1 MDKYFSNR
9 FFRIAASVM
18 ARRLSIVFLLL
29 MPLAGHGQGVYNPT
43 MGTDFWV
50 MFLRN
55 YDAAAV
61 SYKLIAACDSGT
73 VVSASNLSTGW
84 SVTDT
89 ATATGCVTIN
99 VPATTAFQEVSHVG
113 VYDVTYS
120 GGIHVTSSRP
130 IALYVSSYR
139 LGTYEAATIYPTAVM
154 GTHYMAQ
161 SYSENDK
168 TEVGFVAVENNTR
181 LSMNVPVFGPRVVTL
196 MRGQCYRMGGTDFSG
211 MEVTSNGK
219 PFAMFQ
225 GTPVTKVGGTFA
237 LDHLYEQAIPV
248 DYWGN
253 RFMLVSTAERTSGDL
268 VQITSLRNCCDIYF
282 NDTLLAT
289 LQAGESFLYNLPS
302 DSAGILRSTRPV
314 SAMLYMKGNWC
325 NDDKKGDP
333 ASVLIP
339 PLQQAVSYSMFRSL
353 GTPSVTLHHANI
365 VAPNSAVPFMRFD
378 GVPIDSCFTA
388 TPGGYAYA
396 RLSVPEGDHT
406 LSCDS
411 GRFVAW
417 CYGLSHI
424 GGLAEGYAYIAGS
437 ANNNLAEKLYV
448 DGRTM
453 RGSADTLYYC
463 VGDTIAVWVNGGG
476 NDVIPVWRINS
487 TVMDIDTTYFK
498 FIPDTSGSY
507 RIEAIYSCDT
517 LFANIRVYRTSIETF
532 TDTNCFGPY
541 TWREH
546 FFDSTGV
553 YSDTLKTSYGC
564 DSIFTLEL
572 TVIPRPDV
580 AILRDVDC
588 HESTYSLS
596 ADLTEV
602 EGWTFTWS
610 STPHDTMLDGHEH
623 DTAITVKPGVATLY
637 ALDVDYLCPF
647 RDTVILLPVEGVV
660 AAWEIN
666 PDILTYEH
674 PWIDAYDLSKHV
686 TERQWFVN
694 QTLQSDTNAH
704 LYYFVSNDEDSVEVM
719 LVLNGS
725 TCPDTLRRTLPFS
738 HTTLWVPNVFT
749 PDAGDNNRFVV
760 TLHEGIAEEL
770 VIYNRQG
777 LLVARMEGP
786 TLEWDGTRDGSPC
799 PQGAY
804 VWVLRHHSIDRPEYH
819 KTITG
824 TVTLIR

>member
-1 MDKYFSNR
+1 MGKSFNNS
-9 FFRIAASVM
+9 FLGVAASVM
-18 ARRLSIVFLLL
+18 ARWLAVVLLLL
-29 MPLAGHGQGVYNPT
+29 MPFAGHGQGVYNPT

-55 YDAAAV
+55 YDAAGV

-89 ATATGCVTIN
+89 VTATGCVTIN
-99 VPATTAFQEVSHVG
+99 VPATTAFQEASQVD
-113 VYDVTYS
+113 VYAVTYS

-130 IALYVSSYR
+130 IFLYASSYK

-339 PLQQAVSYSMFRSL
+339 PLQQAVSYSMFRPL

-378 GVPIDSCFTA
+378 GIPIDSCFTA

-424 GGLAEGYAYIAGS
+424 GGVAEGYAYIAGS

-448 DGRTM
+448 DDRTM
-453 RGSADTLYYC
+453 SSRTDTLYYC
-463 VGDTIAVWVNGGG
+463 VGDTISVWIKSDGK
-476 NDVIPVWRINS
+476 DVVPVWRINS
-487 TVMDIDTTYFK
+487 SVIDIDTSCFK
-498 FIPDTSGSY
+498 FTPDASGVY
-507 RIEAIYSCDT
+507 RIEAIFSCDT
-517 LFANIRVYRTSIETF
+517 LFANIRVYPTYLETF
-532 TDTNCFGPY
+532 TDTSCFEPY
-541 TWREH
+541 TWRGH
-546 FFDSTGV
+546 IFDSTGI
-553 YSDTLKTSYGC
+553 YGDTLESSHSC
-564 DSIFTLEL
+564 DSIMMLDL
-572 TVIPRPDV
+572 TVIPRPAM

-588 HESTYSLS
+588 LEATYSLS
-596 ADLTEV
+596 VDFSEEERWPFA
-602 EGWTFTWS
+602 WS
-610 STPHDTMLDGHEH
+610 SLPHDTMLDGHEH
-623 DTAITVKPGVATLY
+623 DTAVIVKPDGATLY
-637 ALDVDYLCPF
+637 ALDVDYICPF
-647 RDTVILLPVEGVV
+647 RDTVILLPVEGVD

-674 PWIDAYDLSKHV
+674 PWLDAYDISRHV

-694 QTLQSDTNAH
+694 QILQGENGAH
-704 LYYFVSNDEDSVEVM
+704 LYYFASSENDSVEVM

-738 HTTLWVPNVFT
+738 HATQWIPNVFT
-749 PDAGDNNRFVV
+749 PDAETNNRFAV
-760 TLHEGIAEEL
+760 TLHEGVAEEL
-770 VIYNRQG
+770 LIYNRQG
-777 LLVARMEGP
+777 LLVSRIEGP
-786 TLEWDGTRDGSPC
+786 TPAWDGTHQGKAC

-804 VWVLRHHSIDRPEYH
+804 VWVMHYRVDIYPDKHQTLL
-819 KTITG
+819 G